1 MGYYCLKR
9 NEPQL
14 CPAGQM
20 RNETGA
26 AKSDDCPLCREGYYC
41 PNDTIN
47 LHGIPCRETYECREG
62 ASIEIDCTP
71 GYYCNGTTGT
81 PPICWPGYYCPNA
94 TDTPIPCEFPEY
106 CPEGSNMTLVCD
118 LGYQAMTHAGIRY
131 NMSLSCRVCPPGTYG
146 NHTNR
151 TTCET
156 CPAGYYCP
164 EGTGHGDSNP
174 CPIGY
179 FCPIGSD
186 SPTPCPVGM
195 IGRKIR
201 ADVGECF
208 PCPVN
213 TFNDLEAAT
222 QCRPCGSSSH
232 SPGNTS
238 ICTCDGQYRSFQKS
252 NGACVCLS
260 GYIYFDEVDTQ
271 KSVDNSDMDC
281 QQIVDARCSEYEIR
295 LASSRGCTLPEL
307 VDCNQGCPD
316 STGYI
321 DIELGV

>member
-1 MGYYCLKR
+1 
-9 NEPQL
+9 
-14 CPAGQM
+14 
-20 RNETGA
+20 
-26 AKSDDCPLCREGYYC
+26 
-41 PNDTIN
+41 
-47 LHGIPCRETYECREG
+47 
-62 ASIEIDCTP
+62 
-71 GYYCNGTTGT
+71 
-81 PPICWPGYYCPNA
+81 
-94 TDTPIPCEFPEY
+94 
-106 CPEGSNMTLVCD
+106 MTLVCD
-118 LGYQAMTHAGIRY
+118 LGYQAMAHAGIRY

-232 SPGNTS
+232 SPGNAS
-238 ICTCDGQYRSFQKS
+238 ICSCDGQYRSFQKS

-260 GYIYFDEVDTQ
+260 GYVYFDEVDTQ
-271 KSVDNSDMDC
+271 KSVENSDMDC

-316 STGYI
+316 STGYL